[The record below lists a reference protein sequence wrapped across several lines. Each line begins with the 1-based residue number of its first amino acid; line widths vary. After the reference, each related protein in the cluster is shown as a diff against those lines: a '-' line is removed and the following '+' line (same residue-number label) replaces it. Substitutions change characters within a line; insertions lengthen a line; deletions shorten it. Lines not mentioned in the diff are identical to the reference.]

1 MRSFPGFSA
10 AASALAFA
18 ALLSHGSAV
27 AQAPAQVQQGFGA
40 CLASLKTEA
49 TSRGISA
56 QTFDT
61 LTAGVVEP
69 DTTVTEAQSNQ
80 PEFKIPIW
88 DYLASL
94 VDEERVAD
102 GLARLKEWESVLAQA
117 EQRFGVDRYTIV
129 AIWGVESDY
138 GRIRGRWP
146 LVRSLA
152 TLACSGTRQAYF
164 RGEFIATMRIVQAG
178 DFRAEQLVGSWAGA
192 FGHTQFMPSTFL
204 RLAIDFDGDG
214 RRDIIDSIP
223 DVIGSTANY
232 LKQANWTSGEPW
244 GYEVKLPAN
253 YAGVSGR
260 RTRQPLEAWNAAGIR
275 KLDGTPIT
283 GAREAA
289 LLLPAG
295 NKGPAFIVFR
305 NFNAIYS
312 YNAAESYG
320 LAIAHL
326 SDRLRGGST
335 FATPW
340 PTDDRGLSRAERK
353 EVQRLLNAR
362 GADLG
367 NPDGAIGPKTRAAI
381 TQFEKSAG
389 MPPTGRA
396 GGKVLEALR
405 ATPAKQ

>member
-1 MRSFPGFSA
+1 MRRSYGFSA
-10 AASALAFA
+10 RALAGLLALAAAPVLAQGNFA
-18 ALLSHGSAV
+18 
-27 AQAPAQVQQGFGA
+27 A
-40 CLASLKTEA
+40 CLAGLKGEA

-61 LTAGVVEP
+61 LTAGVTEP
-69 DTTVTEAQSNQ
+69 DTTVTEAQANQ

-88 DYLASL
+88 DYMAML

-102 GLARLKEWESVLAQA
+102 GKARLKEWEPILVKA
-117 EQRFGVDRYTIV
+117 EERFGVDRYTII

-152 TLACSGTRQAYF
+152 TLACSGSRQAYF
-164 RGEFIATMRIVQAG
+164 RGEFISTLRIVQAG
-178 DFRAEQLVGSWAGA
+178 DFKAEQLTGSWAGA

-204 RLAIDFDGDG
+204 RLAVDFDGDG

-232 LKQANWTSGEPW
+232 LKQASWATNEPW

-253 YAGVSGR
+253 YSGVSGR
-260 RTRQPLEAWNAAGIR
+260 R
-275 KLDGTPIT
+275 
-283 GAREAA
+283 
-289 LLLPAG
+289 
-295 NKGPAFIVFR
+295 KGPAFIVFR

-326 SDRLRGGST
+326 SDRLRGSGT
-335 FATPW
+335 FATAW
-340 PTDDRGLSRAERK
+340 PTDDRGISRAERK
-353 EVQRLLNAR
+353 EVQRLLIAR
-362 GADLG
+362 GADIG
-367 NPDGAIGPKTRAAI
+367 SPDGAIGPKTRAAI
-381 TQFEKSAG
+381 SEFEKSAG
-389 MPPTGRA
+389 MASTGRA
-396 GGKVLEALR
+396 GGKVLDALR
-405 ATPAKQ
+405 AAPAKQ